1 MWNGQI
7 WPKRTLTMILRFP
20 ANFPA
25 TLRLCTLELFFINF
39 LIFIIFSFVVAVG
52 RQKSVC
58 LFPRKVLW
66 IFKCILLIKLSI
78 VKPFL
83 LNWWIKNGAMTVQR
97 SRKISIFE
105 EKSKLFKFLMKNW
118 KFQFCPQLN
127 IFINPLCR
135 IK

>member
-1 MWNGQI
+1 MWNSQI

-25 TLRLCTLELFFINF
+25 TLWPSIWNAFFTNF

-58 LFPRKVLW
+58 LFPRKLLG
-66 IFKCILLIKLSI
+66 IFKCILLIKLSTP
-78 VKPFL
+78 KPFL
-83 LNWWIKNGAMTVQR
+83 LNSWTQNRAGTLQR
-97 SRKISIFE
+97 LRKISIFE
-105 EKSKLFKFLMKNW
+105 EKSKLFNFLMKNW
-118 KFQFCPQLN
+118 KFQFFPQLN
-127 IFINPLCR
+127 FFINPLCR